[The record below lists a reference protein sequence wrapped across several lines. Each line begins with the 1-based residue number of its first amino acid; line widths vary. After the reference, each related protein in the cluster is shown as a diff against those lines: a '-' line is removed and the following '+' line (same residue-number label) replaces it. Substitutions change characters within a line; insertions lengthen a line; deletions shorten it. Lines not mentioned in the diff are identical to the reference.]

1 MDNLT
6 HTLFAVT
13 LGRTPLGRAG
23 RGTTAAL
30 VLASNAP
37 DIDFITTAGGAVNYL
52 KWHRGPTHGPLG
64 IVGLGLAAA
73 ALVWAGQRFNRRWK
87 DESPDASFLM
97 LFVISMI
104 GVLFH
109 ILMDLP
115 TSYGSRILSPF
126 DWHWFAFDWMPIV
139 DIYLLIVLM
148 AGMVF
153 GRGSADA
160 RRRNA
165 TIVLVL
171 MAANYGVRAVAHH
184 QALALVPR
192 VFGPTLPARCD
203 PAAPETLLD
212 SWPRPT
218 APPRPAARTRCLV
231 EAAALPS
238 FSSPFSWR
246 IVAQFSNAY
255 ELRDIDIL
263 DARLRGAGE
272 DTDVPWR
279 TNVRYPNVWTPAV
292 ATAAT
297 TATGGVFLGFSR
309 FPAARSVE
317 DPQHVMTVRI
327 TDMRFVAGPAPVDSP
342 LRRDNLFT
350 ARVRIGPDGRVL
362 DEALGR

>member
-1 MDNLT
+1 LDNLT
-6 HTLFAVT
+6 HTLFAIT

-37 DIDFITTAGGAVNYL
+37 DIDFVSTAGGAVNYL
-52 KWHRGPTHGPLG
+52 RWHRGPTHGPLG
-64 IVGLGLAAA
+64 IVGLGLATA

-87 DESPDASFLM
+87 DESPDAPFPM
-97 LFVISMI
+97 LVAISMI

-126 DWHWFAFDWMPIV
+126 DWHWFAWDWMPIV

-171 MAANYGVRAVAHH
+171 MAANYGVRAVAHQ

-203 PAAPETLLD
+203 PAAPQTLLD
-212 SWPRPT
+212 SWPRPV
-218 APPRPAARTRCLV
+218 APVRSTGTRCLV

-255 ELRDIDIL
+255 ELRDIDVL
-263 DARLRGAGE
+263 DARLRSG
-272 DTDVPWR
+272 DDSDVPWR

-292 ATAAT
+292 LTAAT
-297 TATGGVFLGFSR
+297 TVTGGVFLGFSR

-317 DPQHVMTVRI
+317 DPQHITTVRI

-362 DEALGR
+362 DETLGR